1 MGEHPESP
9 LAWPVQ
15 GSDGPPLEPASGT
28 MLVQGSLPPSKK
40 EKSCIIKMGGEGS
53 MDGGQEQRDG
63 GKCLCLR
70 SGAERSPVTHG
81 FGLEEQ
87 NRDPDK
93 HIEAA
98 SGNLY
103 SLGKV

>member
-1 MGEHPESP
+1 
-9 LAWPVQ
+9 
-15 GSDGPPLEPASGT
+15 
-28 MLVQGSLPPSKK
+28 MLVQGSPPPSKK

-53 MDGGQEQRDG
+53 MDGGQEESDG

-70 SGAERSPVTHG
+70 SGAERSLVTHG

-93 HIEAA
+93 PITAA